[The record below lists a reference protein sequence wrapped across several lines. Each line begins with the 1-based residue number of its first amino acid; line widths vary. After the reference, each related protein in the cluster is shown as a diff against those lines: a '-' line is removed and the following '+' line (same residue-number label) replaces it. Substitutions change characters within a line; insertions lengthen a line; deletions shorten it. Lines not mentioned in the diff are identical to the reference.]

1 MRMQLDSSV
10 LGALRCFEAAGR
22 LLSFTKAA
30 ESLSLTQ
37 SAVSQQI
44 RHLEDRLGYVLFV
57 RQPRNL
63 KLTPK
68 GEALFETTTR
78 ALHEIQQTI
87 QRLGLPNAPLQ
98 VNCLPS
104 YALQWLMPRLT
115 EFHREQPD
123 VSVRLKAEFQAL
135 DRQSMEA
142 EDIDVAVRYDPVRY
156 SQLQADVLLDEYLI
170 PVATPEYLTQH
181 PGLSDGASLD
191 GVVLLHDASPWVGA
205 AEFVEWRTWLE
216 AFHPTWI
223 AHLEGPQFNLSS
235 LAISA
240 ALNHQGV
247 AMGRTALVYDE
258 IRSGRLVN
266 VFGKHVR
273 APARYMLLSRNPE
286 DRRVTI
292 FSAWLKA
299 ECARFDSA
307 RMELL
312 SLDGVPRRAGLGR

>member
-1 MRMQLDSSV
+1 MQLDSSV

-191 GVVLLHDASPWVGA
+191 GVVLLHDASPWAGA

-286 DRRVTI
+286 DRRTTI
-292 FSAWLKA
+292 FSTWLKA
-299 ECARFDSA
+299 ECARFDNA

-312 SLDGVPRRAGLGR
+312 SLDGVP

>member
-1 MRMQLDSSV
+1 MQLESSV

-44 RHLEDRLGYVLFV
+44 RHLEDRLGYLLFV
-57 RQPRNL
+57 RQPRSL

-78 ALHEIQQTI
+78 ALHDIQQTI

-104 YALQWLMPRLT
+104 FALQWLMPRLT

-135 DRQSMEA
+135 DRQSMDA

-156 SQLQADVLLDEYLI
+156 SQLHADVLLDEYLI
-170 PVATPEYLTQH
+170 PVATPEYLARH

-191 GVVLLHDASPWVGA
+191 GVVLLHDASPWEGA

-216 AFHPTWI
+216 AFHPAWI

-273 APARYMLLSRNPE
+273 APARYMLLSRNPD

-292 FSAWLKA
+292 FSRWLKA
-299 ECARFDSA
+299 ECARFDTA

-312 SLDGVPRRAGLGR
+312 SLDGVRRRTG

>member
-1 MRMQLDSSV
+1 MAMQIDSSI

-30 ESLSLTQ
+30 ESLNLTQ

-57 RQPRNL
+57 RQPRSL
-63 KLTPK
+63 KLTPQ
-68 GEALFETTTR
+68 GEVLFETTTR
-78 ALHEIQQTI
+78 ALHDIQQTI
-87 QRLGLPNAPLQ
+87 QRLGMPNAPLQ

-104 YALQWLMPRLT
+104 FALQWLMPRLT
-115 EFHREQPD
+115 DFHREQPD

-135 DRQSMEA
+135 DRQSMDT

-156 SQLQADVLLDEYLI
+156 SRLHADVLLDEYLI
-170 PVATPEYLTQH
+170 PVATPEYLAEHRELAEGT
-181 PGLSDGASLD
+181 SLD

-216 AFHPTWI
+216 AFHPTWM

-266 VFGKHVR
+266 VFRQHVR
-273 APARYMLLSRNPE
+273 APARYMLLSRNPD

-299 ECARFDSA
+299 ECARFDA
-307 RMELL
+307 MRMETL
-312 SLDGVPRRAGLGR
+312 SRDR